1 MVQVKIEDSWKET
14 LKNEFSEPYFQ
25 KLTQFVKQE
34 KLQRTIYPPGADI
47 FRAFNS
53 TPFSTVKVVLIG
65 QDPYHGPGQA
75 HGLSFSVPRGVPLP
89 PSLRN
94 IYKELHADLGLDLP
108 VHGDLS
114 SWTAQGVL
122 LLNAVLTVEH
132 KKPGSHQNR
141 GWEKFTNA
149 AIQALQARPGLVYF
163 LWGKYAQA
171 KKEFINTT
179 KNLVIESA
187 HPSPF
192 SAHRG
197 FFGSK
202 PFSKAN
208 AYLIEHGKEPIQWQ
222 IQ

>member
-1 MVQVKIEDSWKET
+1 MVQVKIEDSWKEA